1 MHIKVVLLSF
11 EMWSYLK
18 SDMKVLW
25 KILWNSLLGKVLDF
39 EIPKWINSVSLLVLF
54 LLDLFM
60 CNYINEIHTYDY

>member
-25 KILWNSLLGKVLDF
+25 KILSNSLLRKALDF
-39 EIPKWINSVSLLVLF
+39 EIPKWINPVWLLVLF
-54 LLDLFM
+54 LIDPF
-60 CNYINEIHTYDY
+60 YV